1 MSTADEP
8 VFELLRLA
16 AEEVAEGVVVVELEG
31 RWTGD
36 APPADGT
43 RLVAAGA
50 QVRPVPETASVT
62 DGVLRATFALSA
74 AAAAEP
80 LALAADGLRVRLPE
94 PDGPRADRLA
104 AIARELNVVRR
115 ERDGLRAQAQE
126 AETLRSELDA
136 LRAELES
143 LRGVAGE
150 AAALRAE
157 HEQLEALRAEAAD
170 LRRERDELRLA
181 VKEVAVLRRERDE
194 LQLAVKE
201 VEVLRRERD
210 EGREAAAV
218 EADAL
223 RHELEGLREEA
234 SHRTAELRDARRE
247 AARARKELEQE
258 RDQAA
263 QAAAA
268 AEDDPTRQLPVRD
281 PDDPDTP
288 AGAVRAGAGPR
299 SERRRAGDPTAVVTN
314 DPGDRPP
321 ALYYALAGLGVSGL
335 VVVLLLLL

>member
-43 RLVAAGA
+43 RLVTAGA
-50 QVRPVPETASVT
+50 QVRPVSETASVT

-94 PDGPRADRLA
+94 PDGPRADRLT

-115 ERDGLRAQAQE
+115 ERDGLRVQAQE

-136 LRAELES
+136 LRAELET

-150 AAALRAE
+150 AAALRGA
-157 HEQLEALRAEAAD
+157 HEQLEALRAEAD
-170 LRRERDELRLA
+170 D
-181 VKEVAVLRRERDE
+181 LRRERDE

-258 RDQAA
+258 RDRAA
-263 QAAAA
+263 KAAAA
-268 AEDDPTRQLPVRD
+268 AEDDPTRRLPVRD